1 MPYSGIR
8 SSRPYAAIATV
19 TLVVAVMSACVLG
32 LAFWKAVDS
41 RNAALAQGQRDIR
54 NLAHSLSEQASRSIQ
69 ATDIAMSG
77 IVDLLKYQR
86 PRRDRLDPY
95 LRNTVRAL
103 PQLSE
108 IGVFDASGA
117 WIHSSRDEL
126 PDRNNSD
133 RSYFT
138 YHRDS
143 ADPGLRV
150 SDPLVSRTTGRR
162 TIVLSRRIST
172 LDGSFGGVVIATID
186 SESFDNFYNFF
197 EFGPHASITLARNDG
212 IVLARWPASSRSN
225 AYTPFKAKIE
235 SEASGYF
242 RAKSPIDG
250 FQKYYGFEHTTQYPL
265 VVLVALTEDQL
276 LAEWRQDIRRDV
288 IVAAVLMCSVIL
300 LAVLLSMQFRA
311 RLRVERELRERE
323 AHYRLLADNIA
334 DVVILLGKDGVIRFV
349 SQSIDPVLGLKPD
362 NLLGRRCLDL
372 IHPDDHDAVR
382 QATAE
387 LTDPT
392 VTRTI
397 VFRTWRRDGSIAWI
411 ESNFKL
417 AGASEEHLEVEIVG
431 TLRDVTARRMME
443 DKLNALNARLAA
455 LATIDGL
462 TGLANRRTFDTAVH
476 REFAHRQKI
485 SVIMLDIDNFK
496 GFNDS
501 FGHQAGDRCLQQVAQ
516 AIARGTPS
524 DPALAARYGGEEFG
538 IVLPDTDEQ
547 DALRIAEAIRLNV
560 QALAMEN
567 PASASGHVSIS
578 LGIAT
583 RTGKTENE
591 RSLVGEADRAL
602 YEAKDQGRNCSVVAS
617 QLAPGET
624 SSPPLSP
631 EIHDSHTPLEA
642 AQ

>member
-1 MPYSGIR
+1 
-8 SSRPYAAIATV
+8 
-19 TLVVAVMSACVLG
+19 
-32 LAFWKAVDS
+32 
-41 RNAALAQGQRDIR
+41 
-54 NLAHSLSEQASRSIQ
+54 
-69 ATDIAMSG
+69 
-77 IVDLLKYQR
+77 
-86 PRRDRLDPY
+86 
-95 LRNTVRAL
+95 
-103 PQLSE
+103 
-108 IGVFDASGA
+108 
-117 WIHSSRDEL
+117 
-126 PDRNNSD
+126 
-133 RSYFT
+133 
-138 YHRDS
+138 
-143 ADPGLRV
+143 
-150 SDPLVSRTTGRR
+150 
-162 TIVLSRRIST
+162 
-172 LDGSFGGVVIATID
+172 
-186 SESFDNFYNFF
+186 
-197 EFGPHASITLARNDG
+197 
-212 IVLARWPASSRSN
+212 
-225 AYTPFKAKIE
+225 
-235 SEASGYF
+235 
-242 RAKSPIDG
+242 
-250 FQKYYGFEHTTQYPL
+250 
-265 VVLVALTEDQL
+265 
-276 LAEWRQDIRRDV
+276 
-288 IVAAVLMCSVIL
+288 
-300 LAVLLSMQFRA
+300 
-311 RLRVERELRERE
+311 
-323 AHYRLLADNIA
+323 
-334 DVVILLGKDGVIRFV
+334 
-349 SQSIDPVLGLKPD
+349 
-362 NLLGRRCLDL
+362 
-372 IHPDDHDAVR
+372 
-382 QATAE
+382 
-387 LTDPT
+387 
-392 VTRTI
+392 
-397 VFRTWRRDGSIAWI
+397 
-411 ESNFKL
+411 
-417 AGASEEHLEVEIVG
+417 
-431 TLRDVTARRMME
+431 ME

-602 YEAKDQGRNCSVVAS
+602 YEAKDQGRNCTVVAS